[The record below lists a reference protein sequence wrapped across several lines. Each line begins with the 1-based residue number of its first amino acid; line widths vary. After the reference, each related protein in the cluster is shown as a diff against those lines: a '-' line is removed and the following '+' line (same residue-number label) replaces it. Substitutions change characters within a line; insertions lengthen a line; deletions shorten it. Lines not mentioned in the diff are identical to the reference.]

1 MRTVRRGAG
10 CGGADPLILLMPAGE
25 QDGRGPPE
33 AQPSRHDRRL
43 YFLLMMICIGLF
55 VLAWAVV
62 ERYSVIAAV
71 IMSVVAL
78 VIPPFAA
85 IIANATS
92 ATDRRRP

>member
-1 MRTVRRGAG
+1 
-10 CGGADPLILLMPAGE
+10 MPAGE

-85 IIANATS
+85 IIANAAS

>member
-1 MRTVRRGAG
+1 
-10 CGGADPLILLMPAGE
+10 MPASE

-33 AQPSRHDRRL
+33 AQPSRHDKRL

-62 ERYSVIAAV
+62 DRFSVIAAV

-85 IIANATS
+85 IIANAGS

>member
-1 MRTVRRGAG
+1 
-10 CGGADPLILLMPAGE
+10 
-25 QDGRGPPE
+25 
-33 AQPSRHDRRL
+33 
-43 YFLLMMICIGLF
+43 MMICIGLF

-85 IIANATS
+85 IIANAAS

>member
-1 MRTVRRGAG
+1 
-10 CGGADPLILLMPAGE
+10 MPASE
-25 QDGRGPPE
+25 QDGRGPPGPPGS
-33 AQPSRHDRRL
+33 QPSRLDRRL

-62 ERYSVIAAV
+62 DRYSVIAAV

-85 IIANATS
+85 IIANAT
-92 ATDRRRP
+92 AAADRRRP

>member
-1 MRTVRRGAG
+1 MS
-10 CGGADPLILLMPAGE
+10 E
-25 QDGRGPPE
+25 QDGRGPPG
-33 AQPSRHDRRL
+33 AQPSRHDKRL